1 MALRKILNPD
11 EAYTRFANKLEAGTN
26 RTGEVVSLVEFF
38 EGQDWAKMKL
48 RPRQRLLSKVIDNAV
63 NFRPL
68 ETDMAVIRMDE
79 QHAPK
84 GFNAA
89 KFEAVMPHCTSR
101 DADGYVLYDELADYE
116 HMKSRKNEYARIY
129 ENLNPDSDDPVT
141 IVLIIGRGGGKT
153 TWSAGVAGHQ
163 AHRVLSHD
171 DPHGLFDLEKLKP
184 LAIQNVATAKK
195 QANEF
200 FQAFISLVSR
210 IKWFDGRYK
219 PPTADLVEFGDDLA
233 AEKSSSNS
241 KSGRGR
247 DTVVYIHDEI
257 AFADKTDGPRS
268 DKALFEAIY
277 SAVKTRAKGKGIVLV
292 FSSPAEAD
300 GVLYELYSQAER
312 GLLENSIVV
321 QIASWEIIPGETKET
336 YKAQYRRDEDVA
348 DAEFGAQFYRGA
360 KNLLPFVRDKF
371 ASMEKHY
378 QAIAGVPF
386 PLCFNWLDAVD
397 DDTVIEWG
405 RRLKVERKGYYTP
418 EQYRVKVSEALFK
431 WWRRHPRTIHID
443 TSEGTDRTTL
453 AMVHTRGG
461 RVVLDLMRAW
471 DREVGYTAE
480 LIPFVLSLAQYLDIQ
495 QVSFDQ
501 FASIQAKQDLEEAG
515 LTVVK
520 TQFTAQY
527 NDMIARNMRQVV
539 LEDRLAMYPI
549 PAELRDRIPRMLD
562 SGDPWDEDST
572 LWPYVSGY
580 ILREEMAVAKKTMK
594 GRLIAAEAPT
604 AGLTQTDDCLDALM
618 SATYQAIDLAG
629 GTGSFFTIP
638 RTAAGLGEGDE
649 LPANE
654 KAPGDRQWVQ
664 CPHHGGRVL
673 VDTLERVVACPEPG
687 CGKPIQTRI

>member
-1 MALRKILNPD
+1 MAVRKTIDPD
-11 EAYTRFANKLEAGTN
+11 EAYTRFANKLEAGLD

-38 EGQDWAKMKL
+38 EGKEWAGMRL

-68 ETDMAVIRMDE
+68 ETDMAVIRLDE

-84 GFNAA
+84 GYNAD
-89 KFEAVMPHCTSR
+89 KFEAVMPHCTCR

-116 HMKSRKNEYARIY
+116 HMKARKNEYARIY
-129 ENLNPDSDDPVT
+129 ENLDPDSDDPVT

-200 FQAFISLVSR
+200 FQAFISLIRR
-210 IKWFDGRYK
+210 IKWFDGRYR
-219 PPTADLVEFGDDLA
+219 PPTADLVEFSDDLA

-257 AFADKTDGPRS
+257 AFSDKTDGPRS
-268 DKALFEAIY
+268 DKALFDAIY

-321 QIASWEIIPGETKET
+321 QIASWEIIPGETKDT

-371 ASMEKHY
+371 ASMEGHY
-378 QAIAGVPF
+378 RAIAGSSF
-386 PLCFNWLDAVD
+386 PLAFNWVEAIDE
-397 DDTVIEWG
+397 DTLAHWG
-405 RRLKVERKGYYTP
+405 RKLKVERKGYESA
-418 EQYRVKVSEALFK
+418 EQYRVKVAEALFK
-431 WWRRHPRTIHID
+431 WWRKFPRTIHID
-443 TSEGTDRTTL
+443 TSEGSDRTAL
-453 AMVHTRGG
+453 VMCHVRGG
-461 RVVLDLMRAW
+461 RVCVDLVRAW
-471 DREVGYTAE
+471 DREVGYTLE
-480 LIPFVLSLAQYLDIQ
+480 LVPFVKMLASYLDVQ

-515 LTVVK
+515 LNVIK
-520 TQFTAQY
+520 MQFTAQT
-527 NDMIARNMRQVV
+527 NDAIARNIRQVV

-549 PAELRDRIPRMLD
+549 PEELRDRIPRLLD
-562 SGDPWDEDST
+562 SGEPWDEDST
-572 LWPYVSGY
+572 LWPYVSAY

-604 AGLTQTDDCLDALM
+604 AGMTQTDDTLDALM
-618 SATYQAIDLAG
+618 ACVYQAIDLAG
-629 GTGSFFTIP
+629 GAANFFTIP
-638 RTAAGLGEGDE
+638 RTAAGLGEDDE
-649 LPANE
+649 LPENRR
-654 KAPGDRQWVQ
+654 PGRELVEVE

-673 VDTLERVVACPEPG
+673 VDPTDRIVACPE
-687 CGKPIQTRI
+687 CGHGIQTRM